1 MDKLKNGDTEE
12 SFQIGGA
19 SYTQTEWDKLLG
31 KVDAN
36 IDEIKEEQEE
46 EKDEYIQEC
55 YEKETAKRNI
65 FMEKLN
71 GTYKETVP
79 YGYLEQDGVITFN
92 GVTFVC
98 DEQSNSICLGDMSNP
113 KNVLT
118 IPLENGGSLKVNR
131 NNIGDLSKAI
141 SMFSPEDINR
151 IMRAIADDNKAQE
164 ELHEIEDEENSIS
177 KLTSDNEE
185 TSFATPI
192 TEEEL
197 IRQWDEAVK
206 SNQDKKMTIYEMLAS
221 RPNAQNLTY
230 SFVGSTREYTF
241 DEYVSEVEILIQKIQ
256 NT

>member
-1 MDKLKNGDTEE
+1 MSKSDLMNCISDRKNEIIDKLKNGDTEE
-12 SFQIGGA
+12 SFQIGNA

-65 FMEKLN
+65 LMEKLN

-79 YGYLEQDGVITFN
+79 YGYLEQDGVITYN

-98 DEQSNSICLGDMSNP
+98 DERSNSICLGDMSNS
-113 KNVLT
+113 KDVIT
-118 IPLENGGSLKVNR
+118 IPLADGGSLKVNR
-131 NNIGDLSKAI
+131 DNIGDLSKAI

-164 ELHEIEDEENSIS
+164 ELHEIEDEEDSIS

-185 TSFATPI
+185 
-192 TEEEL
+192 
-197 IRQWDEAVK
+197 
-206 SNQDKKMTIYEMLAS
+206 
-221 RPNAQNLTY
+221 
-230 SFVGSTREYTF
+230 
-241 DEYVSEVEILIQKIQ
+241 
-256 NT
+256 